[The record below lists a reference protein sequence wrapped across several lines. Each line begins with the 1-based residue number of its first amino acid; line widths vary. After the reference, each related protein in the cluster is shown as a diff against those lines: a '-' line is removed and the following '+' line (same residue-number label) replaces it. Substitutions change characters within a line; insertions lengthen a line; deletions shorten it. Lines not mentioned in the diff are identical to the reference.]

1 MKKSIFTEK
10 IEAIRRL
17 IEHNLIEDALKFL
30 EELIREMRSKDLIK
44 EITQL
49 QLQFNDLQNQLRNG
63 AITPENKYIHEE
75 PIVISLLELAIAVEE
90 IGPLPITSNDGWG
103 RLMHNIPQKM
113 VIQERTTCIVRVA
126 KDDNILLKNFE
137 KTGDITFKDIPI
149 TKLME
154 VELEDNSGEAAFL
167 IERVNA
173 DSRQFTDDGF
183 YTEWVFNVI
192 PKKSGA
198 HKLAIKVWNVQTI
211 EGEKV
216 KREMAYFS
224 SVTVV
229 ASMMEAEAD
238 ELASSWKDTD
248 IIISK
253 QTSPSKRGLLSILN
267 RHKKNAAAVSMV
279 ILSLAAFGAG
289 GYWLWKKMNPPAPPK
304 PPESVVE
311 KIKPTLSIDN
321 SLIVDSVFLGQKA
334 IDNWIANSDTSEIYL
349 PEQDPGQYAISVTGK
364 NGVCSGN
371 INLSKDSTRFV
382 LACSVKANNPPPAPS
397 EFDVSIITSFRDP
410 LLKVDN
416 VEKVASTQ
424 TVPDGPYFKTVYRV
438 KKGTHKFEVRD
449 LSGLFQ
455 CTNKEKNIH
464 RNEKIQFD
472 CTKQLFEISLFI
484 SGQNAIAS
492 PDQTWA
498 IVDGIKVVPSRYEIM
513 GDNLMLLIIY
523 VPAGPHTF
531 KADKSGNHA
540 LPCDAPTLNISSN
553 SMAFYPCQYI
563 FVGG

>member
-75 PIVISLLELAIAVEE
+75 PIVKSLLELAIAVEE

>member
-75 PIVISLLELAIAVEE
+75 PIVKSLLELVIAVEE

-397 EFDVSIITSFRDP
+397 EFDVSIITLFRDP